1 MDTVLSGKRAVVY
14 GAGGAIGGAVAK
26 AFAREGAAV
35 FLTGPRAAALDR
47 VAAEISAAGG
57 TAATAVVDALDE
69 AAVERH
75 LDSVAQ
81 HARTIDISFNAVGFR
96 EAQGIPLVDL
106 SLEDFTF
113 PITSW
118 SQTVFLTSRAAAR
131 RMTEQGSGVVLAIT
145 PPAAGTALASGF
157 GAACATV
164 ESIIRTLAAEVGPA
178 GVRALLLRLNAAPE
192 SPALQASFAQYASGA
207 GVETEA
213 ALAALASTTML
224 RRLPTLA
231 EIGNVAAFAASD
243 WASAV
248 TGSVIKI
255 DCGTP

>member
-1 MDTVLSGKRAVVY
+1 MLLEQKTAIIY

-35 FLTGPRAAALDR
+35 FLTGPRAAALER
-47 VAAEISAAGG
+47 GAGEIAAAGG

-75 LDSVAQ
+75 LDAVARR
-81 HARTIDISFNAVGFR
+81 AGTIDIAFNAVGFR
-96 EAQGIPLVDL
+96 EAQGIPLVAL
-106 SLEDFTF
+106 ALEDFAS
-113 PITSW
+113 PIASW
-118 SQTVFLTSRAAAR
+118 PRTVFLTSRAAAR
-131 RMTEQGSGVVLAIT
+131 RMSAQGSGVVLAIA

-157 GAACATV
+157 GAACAAV
-164 ESIIRTLAAEVGPA
+164 ESVIRTLAAEVGPA

-192 SPALQASFAQYASGA
+192 SPALRASFAQYAKGA
-207 GVETEA
+207 GVEPQA
-213 ALAALASTTML
+213 ALAALAGTTML

-231 EIGNVAAFAASD
+231 EVGNVAAFAASD

-248 TGSVIKI
+248 TGSVIQI